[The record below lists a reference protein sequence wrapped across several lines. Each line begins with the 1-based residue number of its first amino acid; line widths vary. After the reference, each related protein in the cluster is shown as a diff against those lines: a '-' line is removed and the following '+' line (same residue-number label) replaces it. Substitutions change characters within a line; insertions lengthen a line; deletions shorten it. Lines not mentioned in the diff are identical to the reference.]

1 MREELSAQRRRSM
14 TDDRDAPGINPGI
27 KVPPPLIYLVP
38 LVLGLLLDRRRY
50 LSFLPRGVARV
61 LGWSLIGGGVVFNG
75 WFLRTMRDADAPI
88 RTDKPVPR
96 LTTEGPFRYSR
107 NPSYLALAI
116 IYAGIA
122 VLRNSLWAILL
133 LPLVVSVIQR
143 EVIER
148 EERYLERT
156 FGEEYLDYKGRV
168 RRWV

>member
-1 MREELSAQRRRSM
+1 M
-14 TDDRDAPGINPGI
+14 TDDRDDPGI

-96 LTTEGPFRYSR
+96 LVAP
-107 NPSYLALAI
+107 
-116 IYAGIA
+116 
-122 VLRNSLWAILL
+122 VLWGYWTGTMVFPRRH
-133 LPLVVSVIQR
+133 PLGSS
-143 EVIER
+143 
-148 EERYLERT
+148 
-156 FGEEYLDYKGRV
+156 
-168 RRWV
+168 